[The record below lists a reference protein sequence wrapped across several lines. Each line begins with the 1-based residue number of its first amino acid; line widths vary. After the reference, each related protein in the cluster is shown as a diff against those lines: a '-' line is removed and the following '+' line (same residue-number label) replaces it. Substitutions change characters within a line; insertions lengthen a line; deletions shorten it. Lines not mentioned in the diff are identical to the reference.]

1 MAKKTVG
8 NIIGDINGWVFI
20 GIGFVV
26 IAVSIF
32 FYDTL
37 KIFIAIG
44 GIMTLYGMAKISYDQ
59 FKAKVFPKEEEE
71 GPVDLDKAVNPY
83 IQQEKA
89 KQAAY
94 QQQLQQQ
101 RTQQH
106 AQMQRQQQTPQ
117 HRHQTQQQTRGPQGK
132 YCHNCGTI
140 IHAHYRFC
148 NACGARV
155 S

>member
-8 NIIGDINGWVFI
+8 NINGWVFI
-20 GIGFVV
+20 GVGFIV

-37 KIFIAIG
+37 KMFVAIG

-71 GPVDLDKAVNPY
+71 SPVDLDKAVNPY

-89 KQAAY
+89 KRAAY
-94 QQQLQQQ
+94 EQQIQQQ
-101 RTQQH
+101 RSQH
-106 AQMQRQQQTPQ
+106 AQMQRQQHVPQ
-117 HRHQTQQQTRGPQGK
+117 HKPVHHQIQQPHPQQRGK
-132 YCHNCGTI
+132 YCHNCGTL
-140 IHAHYRFC
+140 IHAHHRFC